1 MRKGKKEYSRK
12 RYKPNRKKD
21 ALDDY
26 DIKNFMVDN
35 AIIASFDSLDRSKR
49 DWIITTRYELQDSS
63 PISER
68 RLGLFFIKKG
78 FTFIHQRPFVVNG
91 KIYFLDYYLPL
102 QRIAIE
108 VDGQSH
114 NYIFS
119 KENDTI
125 RNDAF
130 STIGIKTY
138 RISSDETRKEK
149 YIDTFLRAV
158 GVKFPNKP
166 KVNNKQK

>member
-1 MRKGKKEYSRK
+1 M
-12 RYKPNRKKD
+12 
-21 ALDDY
+21 
-26 DIKNFMVDN
+26 
-35 AIIASFDSLDRSKR
+35 
-49 DWIITTRYELQDSS
+49 
-63 PISER
+63 
-68 RLGLFFIKKG
+68 
-78 FTFIHQRPFVVNG
+78 VNG

-125 RNDAF
+125 RDDAF

>member
-1 MRKGKKEYSRK
+1 M
-12 RYKPNRKKD
+12 
-21 ALDDY
+21 
-26 DIKNFMVDN
+26 
-35 AIIASFDSLDRSKR
+35 
-49 DWIITTRYELQDSS
+49 
-63 PISER
+63 
-68 RLGLFFIKKG
+68 
-78 FTFIHQRPFVVNG
+78 
-91 KIYFLDYYLPL
+91 DYYLPL

-125 RNDAF
+125 RDDAF
-130 STIGIKTY
+130 SAIGIKTY